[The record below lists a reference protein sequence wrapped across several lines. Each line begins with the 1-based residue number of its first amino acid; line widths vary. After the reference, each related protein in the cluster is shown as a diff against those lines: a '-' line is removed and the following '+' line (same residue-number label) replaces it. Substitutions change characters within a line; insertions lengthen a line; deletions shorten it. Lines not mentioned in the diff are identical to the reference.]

1 MTVQDLINILE
12 TIRDKEKAV
21 VISSWSI
28 SDPFRTLRELDTNML
43 VDQANKLNIL
53 AE

>member
-1 MTVQDLINILE
+1 MNVQDLINKLE
-12 TIRDKEKAV
+12 KIKDKEKIV

-43 VDQANKLNIL
+43 VDQAHKLNIL

>member
-1 MTVQDLINILE
+1 MTVQDLINTLE
-12 TIRDKEKAV
+12 KIRNKDKVV

-28 SDPFRTLRELDTNML
+28 SDPFRTLRELETNML